1 MLLDVRLGKASGF
14 VTQSFVKAELLVS
27 VVKVNSDPVFTQI
40 GGGGGGL
47 VERRGLCGVALVGGG
62 WAEMST
68 NGFEMGTEISQSKPC
83 PRLQGS
89 FKESWPECS

>member
-40 GGGGGGL
+40 GGGAGGWWKGGGS
-47 VERRGLCGVALVGGG
+47 VELH
-62 WAEMST
+62 W
-68 NGFEMGTEISQSKPC
+68 
-83 PRLQGS
+83 
-89 FKESWPECS
+89 